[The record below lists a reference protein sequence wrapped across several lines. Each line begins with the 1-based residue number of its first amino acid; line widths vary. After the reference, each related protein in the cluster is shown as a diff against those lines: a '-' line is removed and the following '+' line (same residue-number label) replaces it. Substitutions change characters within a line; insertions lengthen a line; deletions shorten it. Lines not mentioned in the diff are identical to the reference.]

1 MWRKERYILMREI
14 SIENDS
20 LKMRVFVNGI
30 PDANM
35 IPENERS
42 ILVSQLEIHISQMFE
57 KNEKRK
63 KYRK

>member
-1 MWRKERYILMREI
+1 MREI

-35 IPENERS
+35 IPENEIS